1 MEQQSK
7 KTRTGL
13 LFGSFNP
20 VHTGHLIIADHFLQN
35 TDLDQIWFVLS
46 PQNPLKSGK
55 GMLEEG
61 ERLNMLKAAIEG
73 NPGFHLCDI
82 ELGMERPSYTVTTME
97 LLGKRHPEM
106 EFTLIIGSDNLEEL
120 DRWKDYDKLLERHT
134 IYVYKRSEKVSSPYS
149 SRPNVFL
156 FDSPLLNISS
166 SMIRDLVARGKKPRY
181 LVPTSVLEIIDGR
194 GLYRK

>member
-46 PQNPLKSGK
+46 PQNPLKNEK
-55 GMLEEG
+55 EMLGEK
-61 ERLNMLKAAIEG
+61 ERLDMLKVAIAN
-73 NPGFHLCDI
+73 NPGFDLCEI
-82 ELGMERPSYTVTTME
+82 ELGMDRPSYTVNTME
-97 LLGKRHPEM
+97 LLCRKHTEM

-120 DRWKDYDKLLERHT
+120 DQWKDYEKLLKYYT
-134 IYVYKRSEKVSSPYS
+134 IYVYKRSEKVRSPYS

-181 LVPTSVLEIIDGR
+181 LVPANVLEIIDGR